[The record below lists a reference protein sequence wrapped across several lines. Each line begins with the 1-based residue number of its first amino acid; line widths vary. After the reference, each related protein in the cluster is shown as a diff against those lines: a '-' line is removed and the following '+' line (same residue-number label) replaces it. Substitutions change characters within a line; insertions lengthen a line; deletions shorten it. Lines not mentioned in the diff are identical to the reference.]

1 MPRKAAN
8 SKVGLLMSL
17 GSSAIAVVRT
27 VKQLRRA
34 RGTQDKLTA
43 ADTLV
48 GLLPLVTSA
57 LLVLRRLRGRSPRSS
72 G

>member
-17 GSSAIAVVRT
+17 GSSTIAVVRT

-43 ADTLV
+43 ANTV
-48 GLLPLVTSA
+48 AGLLP
-57 LLVLRRLRGRSPRSS
+57 
-72 G
+72 